1 MEKARRFKGKVVLIT
16 GSATGLGEACA
27 LRFAEEGAD
36 IVCVDI
42 NEGENRKTAESCKSY
57 GVRAMAVTRTVTDS
71 LGADEVVSKT
81 LKEFGRI
88 DILVCSAGLYTGS
101 PIEEVTLE
109 QWKRIIDINLTGTFL
124 YNKAV
129 SPEMMSRKSGSI
141 INISSM
147 AGKTSWPA
155 SFEYSASKS
164 GVIGLTRSMA
174 MELAPYGITVNALCP
189 GNTVTEMVKSVAAEV
204 GGRDGQTA
212 EEWLAMRANDCPM
225 KRLAEPWEMAGI
237 TAFLASEDSRY
248 ITGQSISADGGMVL

>member
-1 MEKARRFKGKVVLIT
+1 MKRFDNKVVLIT

-27 LRFAEEGAD
+27 LRFAREGAD
-36 IVCVDI
+36 VVCVDI
-42 NEGENRKTAESCKSY
+42 NEDENKGTAEACLKFGIRSVSFI
-57 GVRAMAVTRTVTDS
+57 RDVTDPD
-71 LGADEVVSKT
+71 GADEVVSRVRE
-81 LKEFGRI
+81 EFGRI
-88 DILVCSAGLYTGS
+88 DTLVCSAGLYTGS
-101 PIEEVTLE
+101 PIDKVTLE
-109 QWKRIIDINLTGTFL
+109 QWQKIIDTNLTGTFL
-124 YNKAV
+124 YNRAV
-129 SPEMMSRKSGSI
+129 ASVLMSQRAGSI

-189 GNTVTEMVKSVAAEV
+189 GNTLTAMVRRVAAEV
-204 GGRDGQTA
+204 GGRDGQSA
-212 EEWLAMRANDCPM
+212 EEWLAMRAADCPM

>member
-1 MEKARRFKGKVVLIT
+1 MNKRFKGNTVLIT

-36 IVCVDI
+36 IVCVDV
-42 NEGENRKTAESCKSY
+42 NESDNLKTAQACKKFGVKAVSY
-57 GVRAMAVTRTVTDS
+57 IRDVTDRS
-71 LGADEVVSKT
+71 GADEVVSSVM
-81 LKEFGRI
+81 KEFRKI
-88 DILVCSAGLYTGS
+88 DTLVCSAGLYTGS
-101 PIEEVTLE
+101 TIEAVTVE
-109 QWKRIIDINLTGTFL
+109 QWDRIIDINLTGTFL

-129 SPEMMSRKSGSI
+129 GPIMKLQKSGSI

-147 AGKTSWPA
+147 AGKTSWEA

-174 MELAPYGITVNALCP
+174 MELAPYGATVNALCP
-189 GNTVTEMVKSVAAEV
+189 GNTLTAMVRSVAKQI
-204 GGRDGQTA
+204 GDRDGMTGQ
-212 EEWLAMRANDCPM
+212 EWLDMRANDCPM

-237 TAFLASEDSRY
+237 TAFLASDDSRY

>member
-1 MEKARRFKGKVVLIT
+1 MNRRFEGNTVLIT

-27 LRFAEEGAD
+27 LRFAKEGAD

-42 NEGENRKTAESCKSY
+42 NETENIKTVDACKGLGVKAVSY
-57 GVRAMAVTRTVTDS
+57 IRDVTDRS
-71 LGADEVVSKT
+71 GADEVVSSVM
-81 LKEFGRI
+81 KEFGKLDTLI
-88 DILVCSAGLYTGS
+88 CSAGLYTGS
-101 PIEEVTLE
+101 PIEVVTLE
-109 QWKRIIDINLTGTFL
+109 QWDKVIDINLTGTFL

-129 SPEMMSRKSGSI
+129 GPIMKSQKTGSI

-147 AGKTSWPA
+147 AGKTSWEA

-174 MELAPYGITVNALCP
+174 MEMAPYGVTVNALCP
-189 GNTVTEMVKSVAAEV
+189 GNTLTAMVRSVAKQI
-204 GGRDGQTA
+204 GDRDGMTA
-212 EEWLAMRANDCPM
+212 QEWLDMRANDCPM

-237 TAFLASEDSRY
+237 TAFLASQDSRY

>member
-1 MEKARRFKGKVVLIT
+1 MNKRFEGKIVLIT

-27 LRFAEEGAD
+27 LRFAEEGASV
-36 IVCVDI
+36 ICVDI
-42 NEGENRKTAESCKSY
+42 NESENTKTVDACRDLGVDAVSYIRDVRDPDGAEEIVSS
-57 GVRAMAVTRTVTDS
+57 
-71 LGADEVVSKT
+71 VVK
-81 LKEFGRI
+81 KFNRI
-88 DILVCSAGLYTGS
+88 DTLVCSAGLYTGAT
-101 PIEEVTLE
+101 IDDVTLE
-109 QWKRIIDINLTGTFL
+109 QWQRIIDINLTGTFL
-124 YNKAV
+124 YNKAAAPV
-129 SPEMMSRKSGSI
+129 MRSEKSGSI

-147 AGKTSWPA
+147 AGKTSWEA

-189 GNTVTEMVKSVAAEV
+189 GNTLTNMVRSVAAEV

-248 ITGQSISADGGMVL
+248 ITGQSLSADGGMVLS

>member
-1 MEKARRFKGKVVLIT
+1 MSINQRFKGNTVLIT

-42 NEGENRKTAESCKSY
+42 NENENIKTALACKNLGVKAVSY
-57 GVRAMAVTRTVTDS
+57 IRDVREPK
-71 LGADEVVSKT
+71 GADEVISEVV
-81 LKEFGRI
+81 ENFGQI
-88 DILVCSAGLYTGS
+88 DTLVCSAGLYTGA
-101 PIEEVTLE
+101 PIDDVTLE
-109 QWKRIIDINLTGTFL
+109 QWQRIIDINLTGTFL

-129 SPEMMSRKSGSI
+129 APVMRSKKSGSI

-147 AGKTSWPA
+147 AGKTSWEA

-189 GNTVTEMVKSVAAEV
+189 GNTVTAMVKSVAAEV

>member
-1 MEKARRFKGKVVLIT
+1 MKKRFKGNTVLIT
-16 GSATGLGEACA
+16 GSATGLGEACS
-27 LRFAEEGAD
+27 LRFSDEGAN
-36 IVCVDI
+36 IICVDI
-42 NEGENRKTAESCKSY
+42 NKEENLKTVDDCRKR
-57 GVRAMAVTRTVTDS
+57 GVKAVSFIKDVRDPQ
-71 LGADEVVSKT
+71 GAAEVVSAVI
-81 LKEFGRI
+81 KEFGWI
-88 DILVCSAGLYTGS
+88 DTLVCSAGLYTGAS
-101 PIEEVTLE
+101 IDDVTLE
-109 QWKRIIDINLTGTFL
+109 QWQNIIDINLTGTFL

-129 SPEMMSRKSGSI
+129 APVMRSRKSGSI

-147 AGKTSWPA
+147 AGKTSWEA

-174 MELAPYGITVNALCP
+174 MELAQYGITVNALCP
-189 GNTVTEMVKSVAAEV
+189 GNTVTAMVKSVAAEV

-248 ITGQSISADGGMVL
+248 ITGQALSADGGMVL